1 MNAAMSLLPT
11 KYDSLSDLEKRRAAL
26 LRSASCDGFTFV
38 RGSQELGML
47 LTALNKAIEQRID
60 QPRYNGKPAKQYC
73 DEGKTANDKAKESYR
88 SPEDKRKAKS
98 DESRRIRNDMK
109 GGGGK
114 KKG

>member
-11 KYDSLSDLEKRRAAL
+11 KYDSLALLLKRRADL
-26 LRSASCDGFTFV
+26 LRDAACEGFAFV

-47 LTALNKAIEQRID
+47 LVALNKAIEQRLD

-73 DEGKTANDKAKESYR
+73 DEGKTANDKAKESYK

-98 DESRRIRNDMK
+98 DESRRIRQQMQ
-109 GGGGK
+109 GGCK
-114 KKG
+114 KK